1 MGLDE
6 RIKLIEKI
14 EEERNS
20 RVIAYITG
28 DRFGIP
34 PAQIGEDIL
43 PRLKEFLSKIGKTE
57 KIDLFLYSRGGMTNV
72 PWMIVSLIREYA
84 NNFSVLIPFRAHS
97 AATMIALGADE
108 IVCGPAAQL
117 GPIDP
122 SITTPFNPIDQQ
134 GRLLEVGT
142 ETVRAYMEFLN
153 NSGDF
158 AKLGFDK
165 LLNTLNPLALGE
177 IYRNHYYIRN
187 MAMKIL
193 SLHNGG
199 KLDQKERENIVKKLV
214 EEMYYH
220 GHAITR
226 KEAKEIGLNI
236 VEADEKLEKLMWQ
249 LYADYAEEMKLNLNF
264 SPLSFLMEKKFQP
277 TILQEKIAFL
287 ESKDSSYIFNVK
299 LLLEPIRQNPPQLL
313 LNINYQ
319 LPQDLLQI
327 IQQNPDLNQII
338 RVILER
344 LQPYIPILIQEE
356 LEKQMPIID
365 LKVRLI
371 EGNWKKVR

>member
-34 PAQIGEDIL
+34 PAQIGED
-43 PRLKEFLSKIGKTE
+43 
-57 KIDLFLYSRGGMTNV
+57 
-72 PWMIVSLIREYA
+72 
-84 NNFSVLIPFRAHS
+84 
-97 AATMIALGADE
+97 
-108 IVCGPAAQL
+108 
-117 GPIDP
+117 
-122 SITTPFNPIDQQ
+122 
-134 GRLLEVGT
+134 
-142 ETVRAYMEFLN
+142 
-153 NSGDF
+153 
-158 AKLGFDK
+158 
-165 LLNTLNPLALGE
+165 
-177 IYRNHYYIRN
+177 
-187 MAMKIL
+187 
-193 SLHNGG
+193 
-199 KLDQKERENIVKKLV
+199 
-214 EEMYYH
+214 
-220 GHAITR
+220 
-226 KEAKEIGLNI
+226 
-236 VEADEKLEKLMWQ
+236 
-249 LYADYAEEMKLNLNF
+249 F

-371 EGNWKKVR
+371 EGNWKKSEIIIDHSCKTLMLEVGGLNGISICFKFMGPRVVVGDAIVGPIVVTGGGIYGLLNGSTFIGRIVVVVGGIYGLLNGSGEAVFGFRVSGNLNSYLNTFQGRILMLILVSGLILSLIVSWVNDLKNFSNYTSINTLVYINKAVVIK